1 MKKLFYIV
9 LGFSLLISCTKETA
23 LETLE
28 APIALAP
35 NVLSSNSFE
44 PKWESAANAQKY
56 VVEISLNNAFSPIER
71 SVTFGPSNP
80 IENLESNT
88 QYYYRLSAIA
98 SNFSPSPFS
107 NTIDF
112 FTLPDWPVIRDFTNI
127 TSSGFT
133 GNWEAIS
140 GINTYVIY
148 VSEGERSYG
157 PVLIHPQYNGIEVSK
172 NTIDIE
178 GLDSGK
184 LYFFW
189 VQSKNQ
195 SGLSELRNRE
205 IQIP

>member
-1 MKKLFYIV
+1 MKKLLYIV
-9 LGFSLLISCTKETA
+9 LGFSLLISCTKVTTLKT
-23 LETLE
+23 LET
-28 APIALAP
+28 PIALAP

-44 PKWESAANAQKY
+44 PNWQPVANAQKY
-56 VVEISLNNAFSPIER
+56 NVEIALNNTFSPIEH

-88 QYYYRLSAIA
+88 HYYYRLRAIA
-98 SNFSPSPFS
+98 SNFSPSLFS

-112 FTLPDWPVIRDFTNI
+112 FTLPECPVIFDFTNI
-127 TSSGFT
+127 TSSGFKC
-133 GNWEAIS
+133 NWEAIS
-140 GINTYVIY
+140 GINTYVIS

-157 PVLIHPQYNGIEVSK
+157 PVLIHPQYNQIEVSR

-189 VQSKNQ
+189 VQSKNK
-195 SGLSELRNRE
+195 SGLSELRNRK